1 MIKEALD
8 AFASQRAKEWAHDRT
23 KTVGASEIGLCARR
37 TYWVKAG
44 APADSDHVEGWG
56 ANLRGTVMEEQL
68 WNPAL
73 RARFGKNLLFSGEK
87 QKSLQRGKLSA
98 TPDGLVVNLPRDAL
112 RSLGVRD
119 LGSSSMLV
127 ECKTVDP
134 RVNLSR
140 AKSANAFQV
149 QVQLGLVRELTPHKP
164 NYALI
169 SYTDASFW
177 NEVSEFPIKFDPD
190 LYESAHK
197 RAAKI
202 LSAKSPDE
210 LQPEGWIAGGKE
222 CEYCPFAKACGVVR
236 RSVPESDAAA
246 DPQFRAEI
254 EDMCRDVTAVEEQI
268 DSLQAKL
275 REAQQAVKDRL
286 REKGIRK
293 IPRLVTWSAIKG
305 RESYDHKAIREAAAA
320 AGVDV
325 ESYSTVGEPT
335 DRLQIFPPAAAG
347 KQQTADSKHQTANRK
362 KSNGKASSRDK
373 GRH

>member
-37 TYWVKAG
+37 TYWVKMG

-56 ANLRGTVMEEQL
+56 ANLRGTIMEEQL
-68 WNPAL
+68 WNPAM
-73 RARFGKNLLFSGEK
+73 RARFGKNLLFSGDK
-87 QKSLQRGKLSA
+87 QKSLSKGKLSA
-98 TPDGLVVNLPRDAL
+98 TPDGIVVNLRRDAL

-134 RVNLSR
+134 RVNLSQ
-140 AKSANAFQV
+140 AKRENAFQV
-149 QVQLGLVRELTPHKP
+149 QVQLGLVRDLTPHKP
-164 NYALI
+164 EYALI

-177 NEVSEFPIKFDPD
+177 NEVAEFPIKFDPL
-190 LYESAHK
+190 LYEAAHR
-197 RAAKI
+197 RAEEI
-202 LSAKSPDE
+202 LGAKSPAE
-210 LQPEGWIAGGKE
+210 LKAEGWIAGGKE
-222 CEYCPFAKACGVVR
+222 CEYCPFAKACGVIR
-236 RSVPESDAAA
+236 RSVPEGDAEA
-246 DPQFRAEI
+246 DPQFRAEV
-254 EDMCRDVTAVEEQI
+254 EDMCREVNAIDEQI
-268 DSLQAKL
+268 ELMQAKL
-275 REAQQAVKDRL
+275 RDAQQSIKDRL

-293 IPRLVTWSAIKG
+293 IPGLVAWSAIKG
-305 RESYDHKAIREAAAA
+305 RASYDHKAIREAAAA

-347 KQQTADSKHQTANRK
+347 IIPASNRK
-362 KSNGKASSRDK
+362 QSNGKASSRSK